1 MPREDVVKV
10 FAVRKRRQGKPER
23 ELLLALL
30 VKLLHDPLPPRV
42 RNLQRSDHVPEVR
55 ALEQELH
62 DELPV
67 LGRRVRD
74 RRRDPTLVRA
84 RVDVQARPLRAA
96 LMTALMTGPLID
108 QIAPLN
114 IALARVLVRVHAV
127 DGLVHVLDLGVRGL
141 RALDPLLERLEQPHV
156 LRHVRR
162 EDEVGDHVDEPL
174 AVRGRESVEDA
185 HVLVLQE
192 LEEQAEVEVLEDAL
206 GVLLEERVLGVFE
219 ERVVEPEVARVVAE
233 GAQVERHHLDVV
245 ERAVGHG
252 LVQAVRRREDVR
264 GVQGA
269 VVRVLDGVQELEALE
284 QSLEAFDRDPEPRDE
299 ALLGEDVER
308 DVPKRHPAGFGD
320 G

>member
-156 LRHVRR
+156 LR
-162 EDEVGDHVDEPL
+162 
-174 AVRGRESVEDA
+174 SMS
-185 HVLVLQE
+185 
-192 LEEQAEVEVLEDAL
+192 
-206 GVLLEERVLGVFE
+206 
-219 ERVVEPEVARVVAE
+219 VARM
-233 GAQVERHHLDVV
+233 R
-245 ERAVGHG
+245 
-252 LVQAVRRREDVR
+252 
-264 GVQGA
+264 
-269 VVRVLDGVQELEALE
+269 
-284 QSLEAFDRDPEPRDE
+284 
-299 ALLGEDVER
+299 
-308 DVPKRHPAGFGD
+308 
-320 G
+320 